1 MSRAQG
7 ARETL
12 AAKGITSIIEN
23 RDVNG
28 TTFFRV
34 RVGPYTSKNEAD
46 YWLALI
52 KNINGFENS
61 QVWQT
66 QSIN

>member
-12 AAKGITSIIEN
+12 AARGITSIIEN
-23 RDVNG
+23 RDMNG
-28 TTFFRV
+28 TIYFRV

-46 YWLALI
+46 YWLSLI
-52 KNINGFENS
+52 KTINGFENS